1 MGGLIVK
8 KVHFFVSWF
17 KFQAFLL
24 ARERDSH
31 YSKVEPNLQ
40 GVVFMG
46 TPHHGA
52 RLAKILQGVLGTV
65 FSKKLFVNQLGPYC
79 RDTEEI
85 FNAFNR
91 FEISNRAISF
101 YESAGMGLFN
111 HVLNWYYGTDV
122 GRWSYLNLPRSWVM
136 NVVLLWMRVTV
147 RWPNFLRAKIQ
158 TSGSF
163 PGICWK

>member
-1 MGGLIVK
+1 LLKRYILL
-8 KVHFFVSWF
+8 FPDL

-31 YSKVEPNLQ
+31 YSKVEKNLQ

-65 FSKKLFVNQLGPYC
+65 FSKKIFVNQLGPYC

-91 FEISNRAISF
+91 FEISNRAVSF

-111 HVLNWYYGTDV
+111 HVIT
-122 GRWSYLNLPRSWVM
+122 
-136 NVVLLWMRVTV
+136 
-147 RWPNFLRAKIQ
+147 
-158 TSGSF
+158 
-163 PGICWK
+163 